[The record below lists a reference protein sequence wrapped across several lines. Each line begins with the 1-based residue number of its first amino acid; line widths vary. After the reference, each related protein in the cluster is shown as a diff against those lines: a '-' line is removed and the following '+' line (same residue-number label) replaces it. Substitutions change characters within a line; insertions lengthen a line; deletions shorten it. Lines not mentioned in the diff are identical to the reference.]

1 MLMTIDD
8 FKEAL
13 PAKLRKNVNQA
24 TLQGVNNIL
33 NEPEMFEHYR
43 NNFLNYSHVL
53 TNSRNSIEEYVNAI
67 KYCSFK
73 IAGFNNKEA
82 YIRTFNTRYQAHI
95 ANGVSEKDIASYISA
110 YNKTKLVMSIL
121 EHAYIPMWLLN
132 QDAVQL
138 AINTQIGVM
147 KDPDASDKNKIDA
160 ANSILNHLK
169 PPEKNKIELDIGI
182 KHDISHVSELRNVVS
197 DMVAIQ
203 REAIETGTQSVKAIA
218 ESRIID
224 VNKVDDV

>member
-1 MLMTIDD
+1 MLMQIDE

-13 PAKLRKNVNQA
+13 PAKLRNSVNQQ
-24 TLQGVNNIL
+24 TLNNINQIL
-33 NEPEMFEHYR
+33 SEPEMYEYYR
-43 NNFLNYSHVL
+43 NNFLSYSHVL
-53 TNSRNSIEEYVNAI
+53 ANSRNSIEEYVNAI

-82 YIRTFNTRYQAHI
+82 YMRTFKTRYQAHV

-110 YNKTKLVMSIL
+110 YNKTKLVTSIL

-138 AINTQIGVM
+138 AINTQIAVM

-182 KHDISHVSELRNVVS
+182 KQDVSMINELRNVVS
-197 DMVAIQ
+197 NMVDVQ
-203 REAIETGTQSVKAIA
+203 REAIESGVHSVKYIA
-218 ESRIID
+218 ESKIID
-224 VNKVDDV
+224 AEEVK